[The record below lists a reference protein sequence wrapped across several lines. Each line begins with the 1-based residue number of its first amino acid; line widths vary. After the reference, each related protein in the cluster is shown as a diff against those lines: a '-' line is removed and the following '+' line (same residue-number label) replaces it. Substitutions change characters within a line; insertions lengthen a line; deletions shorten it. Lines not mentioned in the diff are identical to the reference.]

1 MAGLDPF
8 EHSEQFSRMILNLPE
23 DNEVKS
29 TPKKPIKKR
38 LFFLTFVTSVIILIG
53 MNSTEVLIS
62 VLNWDTLNCIKNS
75 TMQF

>member
-1 MAGLDPF
+1 MASLDPF

-23 DNEVKS
+23 DNDMKN

-38 LFFLTFVTSVIILIG
+38 LVFLTFVTSAIILIG
-53 MNSTEVLIS
+53 MNFFEVLIS

-75 TMQF
+75 TL